1 VNVPEAIAIAAAGF
15 GAGTVNTVV
24 GSGTLITFPVL
35 LAFGYPPV
43 QANVSNNVGLVPGG
57 LAGTHGY
64 RAELEGQRRRSL
76 VLGSMS
82 FVGSLIGATLLLTL
96 PASAFKAIV
105 PFFIA
110 IALVLI
116 VFQPWLSRRMEA
128 RRETHRPHGGPWTA
142 AAILATG
149 IYGGYFG
156 AGQGIILLSVLSLAL
171 TDSLQRVNAL
181 KNVLAT
187 VANLVAAVIF
197 VFAADIAWDVA
208 ALIAVGAVLGGVL
221 GAQLARRL
229 PPAAFRSIIVVVGI
243 AAIVKLTA

>member
-1 VNVPEAIAIAAAGF
+1 VTVPEAIAIAAAGF

-35 LAFGYPPV
+35 LAFGYAPV
-43 QANVSNNVGLVPGG
+43 QANVSNTIGLVPGG
-57 LAGTHGY
+57 LSGTHGY
-64 RAELEGQRRRSL
+64 RAELEGQGRRA
-76 VLGSMS
+76 VLLGTMS
-82 FVGSLIGATLLLTL
+82 FVGALIGAALLLTL

-110 IALVLI
+110 SALLLI
-116 VFQPWLSRRMEA
+116 VFQPWLSRRLEA

-142 AAILATG
+142 AALLATG
-149 IYGGYFG
+149 VYGGYFG
-156 AGQGIILLSVLSLAL
+156 AGQGILLLAILSLAL

-187 VANLVAAVIF
+187 VANLVAAV
-197 VFAADIAWDVA
+197 VFALAADVA
-208 ALIAVGAVLGGVL
+208 WGVALLIAIGAVLGGVL
-221 GAQLARRL
+221 GAQLGRRL
-229 PPAAFRSIIVVVGI
+229 PPTAFRAVIVVVGI

>member
-1 VNVPEAIAIAAAGF
+1 MTVPEAIAIAAAGF

-64 RAELEGQRRRSL
+64 RAELEGQRNRAL
-76 VLGSMS
+76 FLGTMS
-82 FVGSLIGATLLLTL
+82 FAGALIGATLLLTL

-110 IALVLI
+110 IALLLI
-116 VFQPWLSRRMEA
+116 VFQPWLTSRLEA
-128 RRETHRPHGGPWTA
+128 RRQTHRPHGGPWTA
-142 AAILATG
+142 ATILATG

-156 AGQGIILLSVLSLAL
+156 AGQGIILLSVLSVAL
-171 TDSLQRVNAL
+171 TESLQRVNAL

-187 VANLVAAVIF
+187 VANLVAAVVF

-221 GAQLARRL
+221 GAQLGRRL
-229 PPAAFRSIIVVVGI
+229 PPAAFRAIIVVVGI

>member
-1 VNVPEAIAIAAAGF
+1 MTVPEAIAIAAAGF

-35 LAFGYPPV
+35 LAFGYAPV
-43 QANVSNNVGLVPGG
+43 QANVSNTVGLVPGG

-76 VLGSMS
+76 LLGTMS
-82 FVGSLIGATLLLTL
+82 FVGALIGAALLLTL

-110 IALVLI
+110 SALVLI
-116 VFQPWLSRRMEA
+116 VLQPWLSRRLEA
-128 RRETHRPHGGPWTA
+128 RRRTHRPHGGPWTA
-142 AAILATG
+142 AALFATG
-149 IYGGYFG
+149 VYGGYFG
-156 AGQGIILLSVLSLAL
+156 AGQGILLLAILGLAL

-187 VANLVAAVIF
+187 VTNLVAAVVF

-208 ALIAVGAVLGGVL
+208 LLIAVGAVAGGVL
-221 GAQLARRL
+221 GAQLGRRL
-229 PPAAFRSIIVVVGI
+229 PPAAFRAVIVVVGI

>member
-1 VNVPEAIAIAAAGF
+1 MPPLHALAIFAAGIAAG
-15 GAGTVNTVV
+15 GINTLV

-35 LAFGYPPV
+35 LAFGYAPV
-43 QANVSNNVGLVPGG
+43 QANVSNTVGLVPGG

-76 VLGSMS
+76 LLGTMS
-82 FVGSLIGATLLLTL
+82 FVGALIGAALLLTL

-110 IALVLI
+110 SALVLI
-116 VFQPWLSRRMEA
+116 VLQPWLSRRLEA
-128 RRETHRPHGGPWTA
+128 RRQTHRPHGGPWTA
-142 AAILATG
+142 AALLATG
-149 IYGGYFG
+149 VYGGYFG
-156 AGQGIILLSVLSLAL
+156 AGQGILLLAVLSLAL

-187 VANLVAAVIF
+187 VANVVAAVVF

-208 ALIAVGAVLGGVL
+208 LLIAVGAVVGGVL
-221 GAQLARRL
+221 GAQLGRRL
-229 PPAAFRSIIVVVGI
+229 PPAAFRAVIVVVGI